1 MHVHKIKA
9 FFILGVCLFGILTAL
24 PNILPDPKLASWPDF
39 LPRDKVSLGLDLQ
52 GGSSLLLEVD
62 VETALKDNMEAV
74 LDEIRAI
81 FRNEKI
87 GYRQLRVR
95 DLGIMIELRDP
106 QDVERAYQALSRFNQ
121 SFKISTQSSGHI
133 TLDLLETAV
142 KERRRGAIDQS
153 IEIIRRRI
161 DEMGTKEPSIQR
173 QGENHILVQ
182 LPGVDDPKMAREL
195 IGKTAKLTFRLE
207 HPTASMEDALK
218 GYLPKDADLL
228 YEEVVDNNGVVHQI
242 PLILQKKVIITGDM
256 LLDAQAGT
264 HPERNT
270 PVVNFKLDAVG
281 ARKFGEATRDNVKRR
296 FAIILDNKIISAPVI
311 NQHIPGGAGFIEGHF
326 TRKTATMLSSLL
338 RAGALPAPLEVLEE
352 RTVGPD
358 LGADSITA
366 GEKATI
372 IAVVGIVIFM
382 FLAYGFFYGG
392 VANIAL
398 ALNLVFLIGALSLM
412 GATLTLPGIA
422 GIALTLG
429 MAVDANVLIFE
440 RIKEELRLGH
450 PVVAAIRAGYERA
463 MATIVDSNVTTLIA
477 AGLLYHFGTGP
488 VRGFGVTLA
497 VGILISM
504 FTAISV
510 TRLLAV
516 LWLNWQ
522 GSKGMTFGIKDKK

>member
-1 MHVHKIKA
+1 MHIHKVKA
-9 FFILGVCLFGILTAL
+9 FFILSLCLFGLLTAL
-24 PNILPDPKLASWPDF
+24 PNILPESKLQSWPDF
-39 LPRDKVSLGLDLQ
+39 LPRDKINLGLDLQ
-52 GGSSLLLEVD
+52 GGSSLLLQVD
-62 VETALKDNMEAV
+62 VETALKDNMESMV
-74 LDEIRAI
+74 DEIRTI
-81 FRNEKI
+81 FRKEKI
-87 GYRQLRVR
+87 GYRQLKTQGM
-95 DLGIMIELRDP
+95 GIAIELRDS
-106 QDVERAYQALSRFNQ
+106 QELDRARKALGRFEG
-121 SFKISTQSSGHI
+121 FKISTQNSGHI
-133 TLDLLETAV
+133 TLELMEEAI
-142 KERRRGAIDQS
+142 KERQRNAIDQS

-173 QGENHILVQ
+173 QGEDRILVQ
-182 LPGVDDPKMAREL
+182 LPGVDDPKIAREL

-207 HPTASMEDALK
+207 HPTASIDDALK
-218 GYLPKDADLL
+218 GRLPKDADLL
-228 YEEVVDNNGVVHQI
+228 YEEITDNNGRVHQL
-242 PLILQKKVIITGDM
+242 PLVLQKKVIINGDM

-270 PVVNFKLDAVG
+270 PVVNFKMDSVG

-326 TRKTATMLSSLL
+326 TRKSANMLSALL
-338 RAGALPAPLEVLEE
+338 RAGALPAPLEILEE

-358 LGADSITA
+358 LGADSIAA

-372 IAVVGIVIFM
+372 ISIIGIVIFM
-382 FLAYGFFYGG
+382 FLVYGIFYGT

-398 ALNLVFLIGALSLM
+398 TLNLVFLVGALSIM

-450 PVVAAIRAGYERA
+450 PVVAAIRAGYDRA
-463 MATIVDSNVTTLIA
+463 MTTIIDSNVTTLIG
-477 AGLLYHFGTGP
+477 AGLLYQFGTGP

-497 VGILISM
+497 IGILISM
-504 FTAISV
+504 FTAISL
-510 TRLLAV
+510 TRLLA
-516 LWLNWQ
+516 LSWMNLQ
-522 GSKGMTFGIKDKK
+522 GTKGMSFGIKGRKA

>member
-1 MHVHKIKA
+1 M
-9 FFILGVCLFGILTAL
+9 FFILGLCLFGLLTAL
-24 PNILPDPKLASWPDF
+24 PNIMPESKLQSWPDF
-39 LPRDKVSLGLDLQ
+39 LPRSKVSLGLDLQ
-52 GGSSLLLEVD
+52 GGSSILLQVD
-62 VETALKDNMEAV
+62 VATALKDNMDST
-74 LDEIRAI
+74 LDEIRTV
-81 FRNEKI
+81 FRKEKI
-87 GYRQLRVR
+87 GYRQLRVQ
-95 DLGIMIELRDP
+95 GIGIEIELRDP
-106 QDVERAYQALSRFNQ
+106 KDQDAAYKAITSRFRGDFKVSNQ
-121 SFKISTQSSGHI
+121 NGHI
-133 TLDLLETAV
+133 TLELSEEAI

-173 QGENHILVQ
+173 QGDDRILVQ

-207 HPTASMEDALK
+207 HPTASTEDALQ
-218 GYLPKDADLL
+218 GRLPKDAELL
-228 YEEVVDNNGVVHQI
+228 YEEITDNNGTVHQV
-242 PLILQKKVIITGDM
+242 PLVLMKKVIINGDM
-256 LLDAQAGT
+256 LLDSQAGT

-281 ARKFGEATRDNVKRR
+281 ARKFGEATRDNVRRR

-326 TRKTATMLSSLL
+326 TRKSAMMLATLL
-338 RAGALPAPLEVLEE
+338 RAGALPAPLDILEE

-358 LGADSITA
+358 LGADSVAA
-366 GEKATI
+366 GEKATVISI
-372 IAVVGIVIFM
+372 IGVVIFM
-382 FLAYGFFYGG
+382 FLAYGFLYGTI
-392 VANIAL
+392 ANIAL
-398 ALNLVFLIGALSLM
+398 TLNLIFLVGALSMM

-450 PVVAAIRAGYERA
+450 PVVAAIRAGYDRA
-463 MATIVDSNVTTLIA
+463 MATIIDSNVTTLIG
-477 AGLLYHFGTGP
+477 AGLLYQFGTGP
-488 VRGFGVTLA
+488 VRGFGVTLI

-504 FTAISV
+504 FTAISL
-510 TRLLAV
+510 TRLLAI

-522 GSKGMTFGIKDKK
+522 GNKGMTFGIKDKKA